1 MKALT
6 ALSDNDLLKLGKD
19 LTNFISVCL
28 GNIKDES
35 DLIALLKRV
44 GRLDNDLV
52 LLCLQ
57 NKHLLMLEPKLLEQV
72 VVDLVKYYMAQ
83 QQAAIEPILRDVLL
97 CAVSS
102 KKVNA
107 VQAVSKAIHSLVS
120 DKQIDQPVL
129 MKFRGIM
136 TSLKL
141 NERVES
147 SSVDDRLLRLE
158 LLFE

>member
-1 MKALT
+1 
-6 ALSDNDLLKLGKD
+6 
-19 LTNFISVCL
+19 
-28 GNIKDES
+28 
-35 DLIALLKRV
+35 
-44 GRLDNDLV
+44 
-52 LLCLQ
+52 
-57 NKHLLMLEPKLLEQV
+57 MLEPKLLEQV

-129 MKFRGIM
+129 PKFRGIM

>member
-1 MKALT
+1 
-6 ALSDNDLLKLGKD
+6 
-19 LTNFISVCL
+19 
-28 GNIKDES
+28 
-35 DLIALLKRV
+35 
-44 GRLDNDLV
+44 
-52 LLCLQ
+52 
-57 NKHLLMLEPKLLEQV
+57 MLEPKLLEQV

-83 QQAAIEPILRDVLL
+83 QQAAIEPILRDILL

-102 KKVNA
+102 KKVGV